1 MKKYPLLLFLIIS
14 VLLSSCQTGRKD
26 SGYTPDEILL
36 ITTGLR
42 SSIQQA
48 ILDTESEL
56 FEKQMLLSDVPE
68 YSEYTSALPGF
79 RILMDDYLEEI
90 SRSVRGALVSVS
102 DRLITYI
109 SGYTF
114 TDVKT
119 VLESGYSSVSQGLRD
134 ELGGEVTMI
143 FEEALQDSSE
153 SIGEA
158 FGTMKAEAEIW
169 RKNLANLA
177 LVGQEMSPEPIKPVD
192 EHGLAVLAMESYFN
206 GLAENEVRIR
216 AKGEGNGK

>member
-1 MKKYPLLLFLIIS
+1 MKKYPLPLFLIILI
-14 VLLSSCQTGRKD
+14 LLSSCQTGKRD
-26 SGYTPDEILL
+26 SGYSPDEIIL

-48 ILDTESEL
+48 ILDTASEL
-56 FEKQMLLSDVPE
+56 FSKQMLLSDVPQ

-79 RILMDDYLEEI
+79 RILMDDYLGEI
-90 SRSVRGALVSVS
+90 STSVRDALVSVS

-109 SGYTF
+109 SDYAF
-114 TDVKT
+114 TDVRT

-134 ELGGEVTMI
+134 ELSGEVTMI
-143 FEEALQDSSE
+143 FEEALRDSSE
-153 SIGEA
+153 SIGNA
-158 FGTMKAEAEIW
+158 FSAMAAEAEIW

-177 LVGQEMSPEPIKPVD
+177 LVGQEKEPEPIEPVD